1 MVSACPPSTDEV
13 YEDCHLQQLY
23 EVSKLR
29 KRQSY
34 RMTLFFTGCLKGRKE
49 GNRYP
54 DKVGMEKHT
63 KQRERRPSKGRFFCD
78 NNHPLTKQ
86 LFSMSKTSADQVNQ
100 ACPLCNGQH
109 ALLTC
114 SKFLKSSVDGRSE
127 IIHSK
132 NLCFGMSEPT
142 HLKRMWKTSPY
153 TTTWR
158 EAKVYIKQAAQ
169 PQGA

>member
-1 MVSACPPSTDEV
+1 
-13 YEDCHLQQLY
+13 
-23 EVSKLR
+23 
-29 KRQSY
+29 
-34 RMTLFFTGCLKGRKE
+34 
-49 GNRYP
+49 
-54 DKVGMEKHT
+54 
-63 KQRERRPSKGRFFCD
+63 
-78 NNHPLTKQ
+78 
-86 LFSMSKTSADQVNQ
+86 MSKTSADQVNQ

-109 ALLTC
+109 ALLKC
-114 SKFLKSSVDGRSE
+114 SKFLKKSVDGRSE

-169 PQGA
+169 LQGA